1 MKTRVN
7 LWPIGILALLLFG
20 VGLTLWTLD
29 AAANNKVQLENSYM
43 ANYHD
48 VDETFN
54 DIMAK
59 KVNFEKNFILDLEEV
74 NLKLG
79 ENNLNVKLFSKDITP
94 VKNAK
99 ITALITRP
107 HTVESDIKIETF
119 KYSQDGE
126 YESSNFKLEQ
136 KGRWEVI
143 LKVQVDDYETFE
155 KLKFKNI

>member
-7 LWPIGILALLLFG
+7 LWPIGILALLLLG

-79 ENNLNVKLFSKDITP
+79 ENNLNVKLFSKDIIP

>member
-59 KVNFEKNFILDLEEV
+59 KVKFEKNFILDLEEV